1 MCYAAAYPTA
11 HLYYDLFLCV
21 FQPIK
26 TPKSLNKSGDILNIF
41 IFSLSIIT
49 WQDREEIVFLL
60 ATLQIL
66 LDKSPPLKN
75 HSSKLFFSADISNSI
90 IRKRKG
96 TVVPKYKKPL
106 SVMVLCLTVFF
117 MEGPRVCACSLW
129 AVTGDRSKDKGTL
142 VAQTW
147 DVPHGTS
154 GELRLVIPAK
164 GFRYLGL
171 FPMQEKTGGNAVA
184 GINEHGLA
192 TVKATADTIAPKK
205 KLKGSG
211 GVVEAILTSCV
222 SVDAVLANRNLLA
235 RSQPA
240 FLIVADHSKIA
251 LIQIGS
257 GGHLAVEVT
266 GNGLFY
272 QTNHYTNQNLLR
284 ENEQYIESSQLRLNR
299 LQHLLV
305 NHPDPF
311 TLDDFLSLAGDKGNG
326 PDNSI
331 WRIGGPP
338 KKERTLASLVAFLP
352 RNSPPELYFRLLNPG
367 SNELYYELKLDR
379 PFWTEGT
386 E

>member
-1 MCYAAAYPTA
+1 
-11 HLYYDLFLCV
+11 
-21 FQPIK
+21 
-26 TPKSLNKSGDILNIF
+26 
-41 IFSLSIIT
+41 
-49 WQDREEIVFLL
+49 
-60 ATLQIL
+60 
-66 LDKSPPLKN
+66 
-75 HSSKLFFSADISNSI
+75 
-90 IRKRKG
+90 
-96 TVVPKYKKPL
+96 VVPKYKKPL
-106 SVMVLCLTVFF
+106 AVMVLCLTVFF
-117 MEGPRVCACSLW
+117 MEGPHVCACSLW

-154 GELRLVIPAK
+154 GELRLVVPAK

-171 FPMQEKTGGNAVA
+171 FPMQEKTGGNAVS

-211 GVVEAILTSCV
+211 GVVEAILTSFV

-235 RSQPA
+235 RSRPA
-240 FLIVADHSKIA
+240 FLIVADQSKIA

-284 ENEQYIESSQLRLNR
+284 ENERYIESSQLRLNR

-331 WRIGGPP
+331 WRIGGPL

>member
-1 MCYAAAYPTA
+1 
-11 HLYYDLFLCV
+11 
-21 FQPIK
+21 
-26 TPKSLNKSGDILNIF
+26 
-41 IFSLSIIT
+41 
-49 WQDREEIVFLL
+49 
-60 ATLQIL
+60 
-66 LDKSPPLKN
+66 
-75 HSSKLFFSADISNSI
+75 
-90 IRKRKG
+90 
-96 TVVPKYKKPL
+96 
-106 SVMVLCLTVFF
+106 
-117 MEGPRVCACSLW
+117 
-129 AVTGDRSKDKGTL
+129 
-142 VAQTW
+142 
-147 DVPHGTS
+147 
-154 GELRLVIPAK
+154 
-164 GFRYLGL
+164 
-171 FPMQEKTGGNAVA
+171 
-184 GINEHGLA
+184 
-192 TVKATADTIAPKK
+192 
-205 KLKGSG
+205 LKGSS
-211 GVVEAILTSCV
+211 GVVEAILTSFV

-235 RSQPA
+235 RSRPA

-284 ENEQYIESSQLRLNR
+284 ENERYIESSQLRLNR

-331 WRIGGPP
+331 WRIGGPL

>member
-11 HLYYDLFLCV
+11 YLYYDLFLCA

-66 LDKSPPLKN
+66 LDKSLPLRN
-75 HSSKLFFSADISNSI
+75 PCSKLFFSADISNSI

-106 SVMVLCLTVFF
+106 AVMVLCLTVFF

-171 FPMQEKTGGNAVA
+171 FSMQEKTGCNAVA

-192 TVKATADTIAPKK
+192 TVKATADTIALKK
-205 KLKGSG
+205 K
-211 GVVEAILTSCV
+211 
-222 SVDAVLANRNLLA
+222 
-235 RSQPA
+235 
-240 FLIVADHSKIA
+240 
-251 LIQIGS
+251 
-257 GGHLAVEVT
+257 
-266 GNGLFY
+266 
-272 QTNHYTNQNLLR
+272 
-284 ENEQYIESSQLRLNR
+284 IER
-299 LQHLLV
+299 
-305 NHPDPF
+305 
-311 TLDDFLSLAGDKGNG
+311 
-326 PDNSI
+326 
-331 WRIGGPP
+331 
-338 KKERTLASLVAFLP
+338 
-352 RNSPPELYFRLLNPG
+352 
-367 SNELYYELKLDR
+367 
-379 PFWTEGT
+379 
-386 E
+386 